1 MNTMICKLIRAGHDT
16 SKLLRYISGKSLGMT
31 ADFGFGRFRL
41 PRNGIAW
48 AIQALQ
54 SFHSNSR
61 ACQVRHVVFSTPKV
75 METKQAK
82 ASLARV
88 CRDWIATY
96 APDRN
101 WLFGFHND
109 NGILH
114 GHLAVA
120 NLGPDSKPLKFR
132 PHVVVT
138 MSEMAFTKHAI
149 SAKGKGKIGLPIY
162 TKTRKQLA
170 VQDLAA
176 ALLDTNGEIQPKVWD
191 DLESQG
197 LITGCRTRKDESL
210 ISFLYGGKRI
220 RLSTLQRYIDH
231 EQSMKTPNHN
241 PSPPSVAIKKTK
253 QPADPLPSKLVHTG
267 LSPTKVASI
276 NAALLSANLVSK
288 PAKPKKSRKP
298 KHPTPPTQ

>member
-16 SKLLRYISGKSLGMT
+16 SKLLRYISGKSLGTT

-41 PRNGIAW
+41 PRNGITW

-61 ACQVRHVVFSTPKV
+61 SCQVRHVVFSTPKG

-82 ASLARV
+82 ASLTRV
-88 CRDWIATY
+88 CRDWIAAY

-132 PHVVVT
+132 PHVVVA

-162 TKTRKQLA
+162 TKTRKKLL
-170 VQDLAA
+170 VQELAA
-176 ALLDTNGEIQPKVWD
+176 ALLDTNGNIQPKAWD
-191 DLESQG
+191 QLEGQG
-197 LITGCRTRKDESL
+197 LITEFRTRKDGSL
-210 ISFLYGGKRI
+210 ISFIYQGKRI
-220 RLSTLQRYIDH
+220 RLSTLQRYIDQ
-231 EQSMKTPNHN
+231 EQSMKTQTHN
-241 PSPPSVAIKKTK
+241 PSPPLEASAPKNEPSVLSKEQTDTINKALLATSASMQRRRNKKTK
-253 QPADPLPSKLVHTG
+253 HQHE
-267 LSPTKVASI
+267 I
-276 NAALLSANLVSK
+276 H
-288 PAKPKKSRKP
+288 KPKL
-298 KHPTPPTQ
+298 